1 MIYTDEER
9 NLAKKHAGI
18 SIPADTKELSNLEM
32 DELRSKQIRAGR
44 GTRDMLNAAQKANRD
59 LSDSESRAFDVSIGF
74 QDEIADEIQSRGHDD
89 NIPFLPDSNV
99 KTVTSMVGG
108 DNSYRSLF
116 GNPSRSTAGFRNL
129 GEMVIAIKNGD
140 NDKLRQLRNVS
151 VGVGSEGGVAIPEI
165 WWSQIF
171 DSGVEASVA
180 LDRCTIFRM
189 DSQILHI
196 PAWDSSDHGN
206 GPIANVAGSW
216 MGELDTATR
225 VTPKT
230 RLLTFNAHKLGIWVG
245 ISSEATQDSAALSKS
260 LAPMMSSSLGFTLD
274 EALLTGNGVA
284 KPAGILNSAATIHH
298 ERATANSIGFSDL
311 KNMMGRLLP
320 TSLGKAIWVVSPSAF
335 AILLGVEVATTSGH
349 LAMSSTPGAGKL
361 NMELLGHPVRV
372 SEKLPSLGT
381 TGDVLLADFA
391 YYGLGLRSGA
401 RYETTNAAQWTEDV
415 QDHRLI
421 IRADGAGLVQS
432 AMTPAG
438 GGNTLSPFV
447 VLD

>member
-32 DELRSKQIRAGR
+32 DELRSKQIRASR

-89 NIPFLPDSNV
+89 DVPYEPDFGV
-99 KTVTSMVGG
+99 KTVLPMMG

-116 GNPSRSTAGFRNL
+116 GNPSRSTAGFQNF
-129 GEMVIAIKNGD
+129 GEVVIAIKNGD
-140 NDKLRQLRNVS
+140 NDKLRQLRNMS
-151 VGVGSEGGVAIPEI
+151 EGVGSEGGVAIPEI
-165 WWSQIF
+165 WVGKMW
-171 DSGVEASVA
+171 DSALEASVA
-180 LDRCTIFRM
+180 LDMCSIFPM
-189 DSQILHI
+189 SSQILHI

-216 MGELDTATR
+216 MGELEIAQR
-225 VTPKT
+225 KTPKT
-230 RLLTFNAHKLGIWVG
+230 RMLTLNAHKLGVWIG
-245 ISSEATQDSAALSKS
+245 ISSEATQDSAALSRS
-260 LAPMMSSSLGFTLD
+260 LAPLMNSSLAFTLD
-274 EALLTGNGVA
+274 AALLTGNGVA